1 MRETAWRKAASH
13 IASPFHLMRFSL
25 RAKLILIFG
34 GLTTIPLGIVG
45 IVSYSGSF
53 STIQENIIDSA
64 AQLTLQLNTSIELV
78 FKDSEKFLKI
88 GNHERAIQFVNPYRQ
103 TEESTFRTSLELIEL
118 FGLFR
123 NIYEFDTTIKGIY
136 ILGFNGNNISEQ
148 QGRFV
153 LDRDLRSLPTI
164 ATILSAPGEVFRIP
178 HSSVE
183 YADSPGY
190 TDVVSVGKAIV
201 RPLTRDV
208 LGVIIVDLDS
218 AAIVELCGNVRMGE
232 SGYFTV
238 VTQDGLFSYPP
249 RGDTVFSGLDAA
261 SRQAILSGQEGYFV
275 RRIQGQEE
283 LFVYNT
289 LKGAGWKVIGRV
301 KLRELMGGAYNIR
314 NLTGVVVVLC
324 LLFTVVL
331 YFFISDAL
339 THPLRDLKESM
350 SLAESGNLDV
360 RAETRNTD
368 EIADL
373 CHGFNGMIVKIK
385 ELMESNIREQEELKK
400 SELKALQ
407 AQINP
412 HFLYN
417 TLDAIVWMTEA
428 NNREE
433 VVRMTKTLSTFFRIV
448 LSKGEEW
455 IRVEDEVEHIRAYL
469 TIQKMRYRD
478 ILEYDIEV
486 DPALSPHK
494 VLKLTLQPLVEN
506 AIYHG
511 IKNRRAGGT
520 IHIRGTK
527 ESGDSMRFEVR
538 DNGIGMGAE
547 RLAIVRKG
555 LDDDLTAPPHSGGYG
570 LKNVNQRIKL
580 YYGMKWGVSI
590 ESGEGVGTLV
600 SIVLPTIG

>member
-1 MRETAWRKAASH
+1 
-13 IASPFHLMRFSL
+13 MRFSL

-103 TEESTFRTSLELIEL
+103 TEDSTFRTSLELIEL

-148 QGRFV
+148 QGRFD

-164 ATILSAPGEVFRIP
+164 KTILSAPGEVFRIP

-183 YADSPGY
+183 YANSPGY

-238 VTQDGLFSYPP
+238 VTQDGQFSYPP
-249 RGDTVFSGLDAA
+249 RGDTVFGGLDAE
-261 SRQAILSGQEGYFV
+261 SRRAILSGQEGYFV
-275 RRIQGQEE
+275 RRIHGQEE

-289 LKGAGWKVIGRV
+289 LEGVGWKVIGRV
-301 KLRELMGGAYNIR
+301 KLRELMAGAYNIR
-314 NLTGVVVVLC
+314 NLTGIAVVLC

-350 SLAESGNLDV
+350 GLAESGNLDV

-433 VVRMTKTLSTFFRIV
+433 VVQMTKTLSTFFRIV

-455 IRVEDEVEHIRAYL
+455 IRVEEEVEHNRAYL

-486 DPALSPHK
+486 DAGLAPHK
-494 VLKLTLQPLVEN
+494 ILKLTLQPLVEN

-511 IKNRRAGGT
+511 IKNRRSGGT
-520 IHIRGTK
+520 IEIRGTK

-538 DNGIGMGAE
+538 DNGVGMSPE
-547 RLAIVRKG
+547 RLASVRKG
-555 LDDDLTAPPHSGGYG
+555 LDDDLTASPHSSGYG

-580 YYGMKWGVSI
+580 YYGMKWGIRIDS
-590 ESGEGVGTLV
+590 EEGVGTLV
-600 SIVLPTIG
+600 SILLPTIG